1 MVVMNPNS
9 GRNVAI
15 VAIGRNEGERLKSC
29 LESTVEPGRIVVYV
43 DSGSNDKSVEY
54 AKSMGCHAVEL
65 DVTRPFSA
73 ARARNEGFE
82 CVMKLDP
89 KIPFIQFLDGD
100 CELVKGWL
108 EVAMATLA
116 KQDQVGVVCGHVREV
131 NPSASVYNKLCN
143 LEWQQSPGIILT
155 SGGRFMIRTEVF
167 TEVGGFREEVI
178 AAEDDEFCVRVR
190 RNGWKVMMV
199 DAMMALHDAD
209 MKHFSEWW
217 LRMFRTGHAYGHVA
231 ALHGKTDDR
240 YFVDDC
246 RRIWIWGLILPVTLL
261 ALAPF
266 TMWVTAAILV
276 GLYAVQ
282 FDKIYIR
289 GRKRGWT
296 KHDARIYA
304 FFTVIAK
311 FPMLEGLIAYYR
323 RKWRGHGMTIIE
335 YKRSAARS

>member
-1 MVVMNPNS
+1 MIPNS

-29 LESTVEPGRIVVYV
+29 LESIIEEGRIVVYV
-43 DSGSNDKSVEY
+43 DSGSTDGS
-54 AKSMGCHAVEL
+54 AKCARSMGCYVVEL
-65 DVTRPFSA
+65 DETRPYSA
-73 ARARNEGFE
+73 ARARNEGFA

-89 KIPFIQFLDGD
+89 KVPFVQFLDGD
-100 CELVKGWL
+100 CEMEAGWL
-108 EVAMATLA
+108 EVGVAALTL
-116 KQDQVGVVCGHVREV
+116 QTEVGVVRGIVHEV
-131 NPSASVYNKLCN
+131 KPDASVYNKLCE
-143 LEWQQSPGIILT
+143 LEWQQTPGIILA
-155 SGGRFMIRTEVF
+155 SGGRFMIRSSTF

-190 RNGWKVMMV
+190 RLGWKIMMV
-199 DAMMALHDAD
+199 NSDMAHHDAD
-209 MKHFSEWW
+209 MKHFFEWW
-217 LRMFRTGHAYGHVA
+217 LRMYRAGFAYGQVA

-246 RRIWIWGLILPVTLL
+246 RRIWIWGLFLPVTLL

-266 TMWVTAAILV
+266 TMWVSAAILF

-289 GRKRGWT
+289 GRKRGW
-296 KHDARIYA
+296 KRHDARLYA

-311 FPMLEGLIAYYR
+311 FPMLEGLIAYHR
-323 RKWRGHGMTIIE
+323 RKWSGYRPTIIE
-335 YKRSAARS
+335 YKRRTARR

>member
-1 MVVMNPNS
+1 MIPNS

-29 LESTVEPGRIVVYV
+29 LESAVEPGRTVVYV
-43 DSGSNDKSVEY
+43 DSGSKDKSVKIAREV
-54 AKSMGCHAVEL
+54 GCHVIEL
-65 DVTRPFSA
+65 DESRPFSA
-73 ARARNEGFE
+73 ARARNEGFA
-82 CVMKLDP
+82 CVMKHNP
-89 KIPFIQFLDGD
+89 KIPFVQFLDGD

-108 EVAMATLA
+108 DVGVATLA
-116 KQDQVGVVCGHVREV
+116 KQEHVAVVCGHVREV
-131 NPSASVYNKLCN
+131 NPGGSVYNKLCN

-155 SGGRFMIRTEVF
+155 SGGRFLIRSEVF

-190 RNGWKVMMV
+190 RLGWKVMMV
-199 DAMMALHDAD
+199 DSPMALHDAD

-217 LRMFRTGHAYGHVA
+217 LRAYRTGHAYGHVA

-276 GLYAVQ
+276 GLYCVQ

-296 KHDARIYA
+296 KRDARTYA
-304 FFTVIAK
+304 FFTVISK
-311 FPMLEGLIAYYR
+311 FPMLEGLIQYHWR
-323 RKWRGHGMTIIE
+323 NWRGRSPTLIE
-335 YKRSAARS
+335 YKRSSSRA

>member
-1 MVVMNPNS
+1 MIPNS

-29 LESTVEPGRIVVYV
+29 LESTVEPGRTVVYV
-43 DSGSNDKSVEY
+43 DSGSKDASVKY
-54 AKSMGCHAVEL
+54 ARSMGCHVVEL
-65 DVTRPFSA
+65 DESRPFSA
-73 ARARNEGFE
+73 ARARNEGFA
-82 CVMKLDP
+82 CALKQNPQASFV
-89 KIPFIQFLDGD
+89 QFVDGD

-108 EVAMATLA
+108 EVGVATLT
-116 KQDQVGVVCGHVREV
+116 KQKEVGVVCGHVREV
-131 NPSASVYNKLCN
+131 KPGASVYNKLCN
-143 LEWQQSPGIILT
+143 LEWQRTPGIILT

-190 RNGWKVMMV
+190 RNGWKVLMV
-199 DAMMALHDAD
+199 DAPMALHDAD

-217 LRMFRTGHAYGHVA
+217 RRAYRTGHAYGHVA

-246 RRIWIWGLILPVTLL
+246 RRIWIWGFFLPVTLL

-276 GLYAVQ
+276 GLYCVQ

-296 KHDARIYA
+296 KRDARTYA

-311 FPMLEGLIAYYR
+311 FPMLLGLIAYHW
-323 RKWRGHGMTIIE
+323 RKWRGHGLTIIE
-335 YKRSAARS
+335 YKRRSART